1 MAVSHSWLLA
11 TAYAATCALW
21 WGLSHFIPL
30 WRDAQRPQ
38 FAHPWREVGI
48 VLLAVV
54 GTLLLGQLWV
64 RGIRLNISGRWEPVG
79 ESINQIIIFAPVIAV
94 PILRRQG
101 WASAWIRLDRI
112 AVRLAIGL
120 ALALVALLL
129 YSTLERGAVSWP
141 DAVRGVFAPSR
152 AHVAVQV
159 LLEDGAIA
167 ILFVRLAAATGPRAA
182 ILIVAALFAAGHI
195 PSMIASGNT
204 AGELVA
210 LLRDAGLAVLVVG
223 TAWRSAD
230 IAWVWP
236 VHYALD
242 MTQFLGRLPN

>member
-1 MAVSHSWLLA
+1 MSHSWLLA
-11 TAYAATCALW
+11 IAYAATCAMW
-21 WGLSHFIPL
+21 WGLSGLIPL
-30 WRDAQRPQ
+30 WRDAQRPH

-48 VLLAVV
+48 VLLALV

-64 RGIRLNISGRWEPVG
+64 RGIRLNMPGRWAPLG
-79 ESINQIIIFAPVIAV
+79 ESINQIIIFAPVVGV

-101 WASAWIRLDRI
+101 LASAWIRVDRI
-112 AVRLAIGL
+112 AVRLAIGF

-129 YSTLERGAVSWP
+129 YSTLERGAASWP
-141 DAVRGVFAPSR
+141 DAVSGVFAPSR

-159 LLEDGAIA
+159 LLEDVAIA
-167 ILFVRLAAATGPRAA
+167 ILFVRLAAAMRPRPA
-182 ILIVAALFAAGHI
+182 ILIVAALFAAAHI
-195 PSMIASGNT
+195 PSMIARGDTT
-204 AGELVA
+204 AELAA

-242 MTQFLGRLPN
+242 MTQFLGRAT

>member
-1 MAVSHSWLLA
+1 MSHSWLLA
-11 TAYAATCALW
+11 IAYTATCAMW
-21 WGLSHFIPL
+21 WGLSRLIPL
-30 WRDAQRPQ
+30 WRDVQRPH
-38 FAHPWREVGI
+38 FVHAWREVGI
-48 VLLAVV
+48 VLLTVV

-64 RGIRLNISGRWEPVG
+64 RGIRLHLTGPWAPVG

-101 WASAWIRLDRI
+101 WASAWVRLDRI
-112 AVRLAIGL
+112 PVRLAIGL

-129 YSTLERGAVSWP
+129 YSTMERGAASWA

-152 AHVAVQV
+152 ADVAVQV
-159 LLEDGAIA
+159 LLEDVAIA
-167 ILFVRLAAATGPRAA
+167 ILFVRLAAAMRPRAA
-182 ILIVAALFAAGHI
+182 ILIVAALFAAAHI
-195 PSMIASGNT
+195 PSMMARGDTT
-204 AGELVA
+204 AELVA

-242 MTQFLGRLPN
+242 MTQFLGRVT

>member
-1 MAVSHSWLLA
+1 MSHSWLLA
-11 TAYAATCALW
+11 IAYAATCAMW
-21 WGLSHFIPL
+21 WGLSRLIPL

-48 VLLAVV
+48 VLLALV

-64 RGIRLNISGRWEPVG
+64 RGIRLNMPGRWAPLG
-79 ESINQIIIFAPVIAV
+79 ESINQIIIFAPVVGV
-94 PILRRQG
+94 PILRRHG
-101 WASAWIRLDRI
+101 WASAWIRVDRI
-112 AVRLAIGL
+112 AVRLAIGF

-129 YSTLERGAVSWP
+129 YSTLERGAASWP
-141 DAVRGVFAPSR
+141 DAVSGVFAPSR

-159 LLEDGAIA
+159 LLEDVAIA
-167 ILFVRLAAATGPRAA
+167 ILFVRLAAAMRPRPA
-182 ILIVAALFAAGHI
+182 ILIVAALFAAAHI
-195 PSMIASGNT
+195 PSMIARGDTT
-204 AGELVA
+204 AELAA

-242 MTQFLGRLPN
+242 MTQFLGRAT